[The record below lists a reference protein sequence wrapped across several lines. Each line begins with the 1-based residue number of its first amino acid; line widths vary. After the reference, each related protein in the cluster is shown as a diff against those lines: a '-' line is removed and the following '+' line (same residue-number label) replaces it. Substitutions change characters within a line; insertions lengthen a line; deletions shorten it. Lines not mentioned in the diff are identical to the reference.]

1 MAGEEK
7 QVRLSI
13 DIGTINGI
21 PLIILKGECDG
32 FTAPFTHGA
41 VGALIDAGYKRIIID
56 IKHLEFIDVAG
67 FHALDNCCIKMA
79 EAGGEILLV
88 NPVEKIKNIY
98 DVLRVRES
106 CKMLKSIDEAMARL
120 KAHPA

>member
-7 QVRLSI
+7 RVRLSI
-13 DIGTINGI
+13 NIGTINGI
-21 PLIILKGECDG
+21 PLITLNGECDG

-41 VGALIDAGYKRIIID
+41 VGALIDAEYKRIIID
-56 IKHLEFIDVAG
+56 IEHLEFIDVAG
-67 FHALDNCCIKMA
+67 FHALDDCCVKMA

-88 NPVEKIKNIY
+88 NPAKKIKNVY
-98 DVLRVRES
+98 DILRVRES